1 MGLLHHGDRGGGW
14 QSVDTTARLTE
25 AAIEPAAGSVGASD
39 DKASAEAIR
48 GLCKAEVSHR
58 RDPWRSV
65 EAVACPTS
73 DRVDWFADRCRLGPS
88 GNSPPAVAEA
98 DFWAALATEP
108 MAA

>member
-1 MGLLHHGDRGGGW
+1 MGLLHHGDGGSRW
-14 QSVDTTARLTE
+14 PSADATERLIE

-39 DKASAEAIR
+39 DKASAEAID
-48 GLCKAEVSHR
+48 GLCKTEVSHR

-73 DRVDWFADRCRLGPS
+73 DRVDWFADRRRLGPG
-88 GNSPPAVAEA
+88 GNSPPAAAEA